1 MSDQTWQSTWS
12 IDRAAPVLS
21 EDSGQPGPIE
31 ASGCAGAAVL
41 RDRTA
46 FVTGGSRGIGASIAL
61 ALARAGASVA
71 VNFREKAEAAE
82 ELCCRIQSEEGV
94 AVPVRADVSDS
105 VEIARAIDATG
116 VRFGRAVDILVN
128 CVGGQVVSRPF
139 LSMHWND
146 VQQTIDLNLKGAF
159 HCCQAV
165 LPAMMERK
173 AGWIVNIGSIVTW
186 SVPPAQ
192 WSAYAMAKLALK
204 NLTRSL
210 ALEVARHRI
219 RVNMVSPGFTE
230 TGSTLELPRRMR
242 DLQAMRT
249 PLRRLAEPA
258 DIADTVLFLCSP
270 ASQFITGA
278 DIPVCGGA
286 SM

>member
-1 MSDQTWQSTWS
+1 MSDQSWQSWGS
-12 IDRAAPVLS
+12 DGVPPEVA
-21 EDSGQPGPIE
+21 EDAGEAVHVETSADPGT
-31 ASGCAGAAVL
+31 AVL
-41 RDRTA
+41 RHRTA

-61 ALARAGASVA
+61 ALASAGASVA
-71 VNFREKAEAAE
+71 VNFRENAAAAE
-82 ELCCRIQSEEGV
+82 ELCCRIQSAAGV
-94 AVPVRADVSDS
+94 AIPVRADVSDPA
-105 VEIARAIDATG
+105 EIAPAISAAG
-116 VRFGRAVDILVN
+116 VHFGRPVDILVN
-128 CVGGQVVSRPF
+128 CVGGQVVARPF
-139 LSMHWND
+139 LSMNWND
-146 VQQTIDLNLKGAF
+146 VQQTLDLNLKGAF

-165 LPAMMERK
+165 LPAMMERN

-186 SVPPAQ
+186 SVPPVQ

-204 NLTRSL
+204 NMTRSL
-210 ALEVARHRI
+210 ALEVAGHRI

-242 DLQAMRT
+242 DLQAIRT